1 MPFYKKSV
9 ILREEVIF
17 MKGEPIVRIQRAVI
31 KNFRNV
37 EFGEIRFSCNF
48 EKDVCAPEADILGIY
63 GQNGSGKTT
72 FIDALEILKTLLC
85 GQKID
90 AELSDCISYGQEKA
104 ELQFEFSILRLDED
118 NALYRRRF
126 VYSAVLSKDTIDET
140 VKCVTFN
147 SDSQKNFRL
156 KTIFEVIHQP
166 ESEIFAPQ
174 VKLESLFG
182 SKQNAR
188 RDELRVT
195 KLLCQ
200 KEHRSFLFSPEFI
213 KILRDVAPEHDDGI
227 EPIFEMSNF
236 AQKSFFVILNR
247 NNGLIALDAAI
258 PVNFRMENVGG
269 MFTLPIDRSATVP
282 NRFLKIIREVISTI
296 STVLCKIVPGVNLT
310 LVELGTELLE
320 DGSQGTKIQ
329 LARELLCTDG
339 EMHQLPLKYES
350 EGIKKITSILH
361 LLIAAY
367 NNPSIT
373 LAIDELDSG
382 IFEYLLGEL
391 LRVIQ
396 NSGKGQLIFT
406 SHNLYP
412 LETLKNRS
420 IVFTTTNANDR
431 YTRFKNVGNTSNLR
445 SMYLREVVLGG
456 NDDVALYEET
466 SMSEI
471 AHAMRIVNKRM
482 EDIVLMETTPEVS
495 DG

>member
-1 MPFYKKSV
+1 
-9 ILREEVIF
+9 
-17 MKGEPIVRIQRAVI
+17 
-31 KNFRNV
+31 
-37 EFGEIRFSCNF
+37 
-48 EKDVCAPEADILGIY
+48 
-63 GQNGSGKTT
+63 
-72 FIDALEILKTLLC
+72 
-85 GQKID
+85 
-90 AELSDCISYGQEKA
+90 
-104 ELQFEFSILRLDED
+104 
-118 NALYRRRF
+118 
-126 VYSAVLSKDTIDET
+126 
-140 VKCVTFN
+140 
-147 SDSQKNFRL
+147 
-156 KTIFEVIHQP
+156 
-166 ESEIFAPQ
+166 
-174 VKLESLFG
+174 
-182 SKQNAR
+182 
-188 RDELRVT
+188 
-195 KLLCQ
+195 
-200 KEHRSFLFSPEFI
+200 
-213 KILRDVAPEHDDGI
+213 
-227 EPIFEMSNF
+227 
-236 AQKSFFVILNR
+236 
-247 NNGLIALDAAI
+247 
-258 PVNFRMENVGG
+258 MENVGG
-269 MFTLPIDRSATVP
+269 MFTLPIDRPTTVP
-282 NRFLKIIREVISTI
+282 NRFLKIIKEVISTI

-320 DGSQGTKIQ
+320 DGNQGTKIQ

-412 LETLKNRS
+412 LETLKSRS

-456 NDDVALYEET
+456 NDDVTLYEDT

-482 EDIVLMETTPEVS
+482 EDIVLMEEASEVS